1 MYICK
6 ENNRLKVIHP
16 HPKGWGFLTLGHI
29 NFKIKDVENKLKILK
44 NGRKKHRRI

>member
-1 MYICK
+1 MYICE

-29 NFKIKDVENKLKILK
+29 KNF
-44 NGRKKHRRI
+44 

>member
-1 MYICK
+1 MYICE

-29 NFKIKDVENKLKILK
+29 NIQHEVWLLGQTQSHVRFHNHL
-44 NGRKKHRRI
+44 